1 MEGQMN
7 HDENTPRDVGQDLVV
22 TIVSSYVKHN
32 TVSAGDLPTLIA
44 SVYQA
49 LSGLGKPAP
58 PVEPLTPAVPI
69 PQSVRPDYVVC
80 LECGFRSQMLRRH
93 LRLEH
98 GLERAAY
105 LARWRLPPDHP
116 ITAPGY
122 SARRSAIAKELGL
135 GRIGQAAK
143 ITSPVEPEPAPPTK
157 SRRRSRSRQAS
168 TESTTS

>member
-1 MEGQMN
+1 MDD
-7 HDENTPRDVGQDLVV
+7 DENTPTDFGRDLVA

-32 TVSAGDLPTLIA
+32 TVSAGDLPTVIA

-49 LSGLGKPAP
+49 LSGLGKPAL

-69 PQSVRPDYVVC
+69 RQSVRPDYVVC

-105 LARWRLPPDHP
+105 FARWRLPPDHP

-122 SARRSAIAKELGL
+122 SARRSVMAKELGL
-135 GRIGQAAK
+135 GRSRQAAK
-143 ITSPVEPEPAPPTK
+143 ITSPVEPEPASPTR

-168 TESTTS
+168 TESVTS